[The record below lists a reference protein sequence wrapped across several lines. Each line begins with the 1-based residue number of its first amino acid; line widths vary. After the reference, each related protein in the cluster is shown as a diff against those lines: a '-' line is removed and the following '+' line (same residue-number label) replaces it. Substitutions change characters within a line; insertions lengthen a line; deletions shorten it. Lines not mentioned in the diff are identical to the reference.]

1 MNCAGPDKQAAW
13 VIRGRTIT
21 PTDVKAVQALLLE
34 KPGLGRWGL
43 ALELC
48 QRWQWQAANGD
59 WKGRS
64 ALAVLVE
71 LGRRGWIELPAS
83 VRSAA
88 ASRVRSPEA
97 PRWLGEAIE
106 TPLNQCGPLRWE
118 LVHTAEQR
126 QQWRRLLEAYHY
138 LGAPGLVGANLK
150 YLVYDRDGQI
160 LAALGWQSA
169 VAYLGCR
176 DRSLAWSPAQRTH
189 YLDRLVNNVR
199 FLVLPWI
206 KVRHLASVILSEG
219 VHHLQRD
226 WPQHYGVPV
235 WWVESFVDRQRFAGA
250 SYRAANW
257 QAIGWTR
264 GFAKR
269 PEGFVQHGQKK
280 EVYVY
285 VIEPRMRQIIHQD
298 DRQPWLT
305 RAFLLAQRM
314 REENQ
319 LTKRARMKRILESW
333 KPKLPPQCELSVEE
347 VEKVGQELSQFTAL
361 FHDAF
366 GRVEPTRLFELHLQG
381 LLSEAER
388 KNLEAIALRLEGPG
402 RVRNLQRFMSE
413 YQWDES
419 AMRQRHWQVAA
430 ESLADEQGVWS
441 LDASEFPKKGQA
453 SVGVAPQY
461 CGALGKTANC
471 QSGVFICYSSP
482 KGHALLDSRL
492 YLPKCWFEPEF
503 AERRKQCRIPEK
515 TTFKTKPELAL
526 ELLKPLLET
535 KQFGGKWMTCDC
547 SFGNHESFLE
557 ELPKDFYYLAEIA
570 CTRKVW
576 VKPTGL
582 SEKLKTEGCTVEQL
596 LKLKHLWHW
605 QTHRISEGE
614 KGPIVAA
621 FARARVYLS
630 AERTPESQRWL
641 LLRNEANHKIK
652 YALSNAPA
660 DTPMKELVRVSGA
673 RWPIERCFQE
683 DKSELGLDHY
693 EHRSWTAWHRHMRLV
708 FLAQLFLLRLQ
719 IKFKK
724 NACVDPASS
733 TPAHGVQFSA
743 TQTPT
748 RLPSGPGGLPHS
760 AQRSSLP
767 LPP

>member
-1 MNCAGPDKQAAW
+1 MW
-13 VIRGRTIT
+13 VIRGRRIT
-21 PTDVKAVQALLLE
+21 PIDVNAVQELLLE
-34 KPGLGRWGL
+34 KPGLGRWAL

-71 LGRRGWIELPAS
+71 LGRRGWIDLPAS
-83 VRSAA
+83 VRSRSAT
-88 ASRVRSPEA
+88 RVRGPKAE
-97 PRWLGEAIE
+97 RWLGEAIE
-106 TPLNQCGPLRWE
+106 SPLKRHRPLRWQ
-118 LVHTAEQR
+118 LVHTAQQR
-126 QQWRRLLEAYHY
+126 QHWRQLLEEHHY
-138 LGAPGLVGANLK
+138 LGAPGTVGANLK
-150 YLVYDRDGQI
+150 YLVYDRDDQVLG
-160 LAALGWQSA
+160 ALGWQSA

-176 DRSLAWSPAQRTH
+176 ERLLQWSSAQRAR

-206 KVRHLASVILSEG
+206 RVRGLASVILSEG
-219 VHHLQRD
+219 VQHLQRD
-226 WPQHYGVPV
+226 WLRHYGVPV
-235 WWVESFVDRQRFAGA
+235 WWVESFVDRQRFEGA

-264 GFAKR
+264 GFSKR
-269 PEGFVQHGQKK
+269 PEGFVHHGQKK

-285 VIEPRMRQIIHQD
+285 VIEPCLRRILHED
-298 DRQPWLT
+298 NRQPLLN
-305 RAFLLAQRM
+305 RAFLLAQRQ

-319 LTKRARMKRILESW
+319 LTKRTRMKQILKSW
-333 KPKLPPQCELSVEE
+333 KPKLPAKCELSVED
-347 VEKVGQELSQFTAL
+347 VEKVGPELSQFTAL

-366 GRVEPTRLFELHLQG
+366 GRIEPTQLFELHLQG

-388 KNLEAIALRLEGPG
+388 KNLEAIALRLEGPD

-413 YQWDES
+413 YQWDEPW
-419 AMRQRHWQVAA
+419 MRQRHWQVAA
-430 ESLADEQGVWS
+430 ESLNHPQGVWS
-441 LDASEFPKKGQA
+441 IDASEFAKKGHA

-482 KGHALLDSRL
+482 RGHALLDSRL
-492 YLPKCWFEPEF
+492 YLPQCWFGPEF
-503 AERRKQCRIPEK
+503 QERRQQCHIPEE

-526 ELLKPLLET
+526 ELLKPLLKT
-535 KQFGGKWMTCDC
+535 GQFAGQWITCDC
-547 SFGNHESFLE
+547 SFGNNESFLQ

-576 VKPTGL
+576 VKPTGSSQEL
-582 SEKLKTEGCTVEQL
+582 ETEGCTVEQL
-596 LKLKHLWHW
+596 LEVKHRLNW
-605 QTHRISEGE
+605 QTHKISEGE

-621 FARARVYLS
+621 FARVRVYLS
-630 AERTPESQRWL
+630 AERTADSQRWL
-641 LLRNEANHKIK
+641 LLRNDASGKIK
-652 YALSNAPA
+652 YALSNAPKK
-660 DTPMKELVRVSGA
+660 TSMKELVRVSGA

-683 DKSELGLDHY
+683 NKSELGLDHY

-724 NACVDPASS
+724 NSCVDAATSAPVN
-733 TPAHGVQFSA
+733 GVQFSSA
-743 TQTPT
+743 QTPT
-748 RLPSGPGGLPHS
+748 GLPCDLGKLS
-760 AQRSSLP
+760 YAAQ
-767 LPP
+767 PPGLQIPP